1 MPWSLRMTLMLAL
14 VGSLLQIYVALKIA
28 NSLAEVS
35 GWQKK
40 TTRWRVL
47 FFVLWFN
54 SYPLLLVISYIL
66 GFDNLLRTLQRP
78 GALAK
83 TLSVYPFWL
92 GLVFAAQLAMFFIM
106 LDVASLFL
114 SRFSGNYKKRW
125 PTHRVRIA
133 LALTVIIAI
142 YAMARVYSDTWTVRT
157 RERVIE
163 IANLPAELEGF
174 RVVHIADLQAAIE
187 TNGSKLQNYV
197 DIVNGLDADVIFFS
211 GDLVTS
217 GTEFIETGA
226 QAMSKMVA
234 EHGVYACIGDHD
246 LFSDKQMVKKSL
258 QENGINV
265 LDNLAAIIP
274 VAGSAVSITGVTYAY
289 RERPTSGTLATIEE
303 QRPKGAV
310 NIFLV
315 HQPAQ
320 SMVDYAK
327 EKGYELFL
335 AGHTHGGQI
344 AFPLPGFLLTGSSF
358 ETRYVTGFY
367 QAGKMLVSVN
377 NGLGLTLAPIRYQAP
392 AEVTL
397 IRLKRAGDS

>member
-1 MPWSLRMTLMLAL
+1 MPWSLRMTLLLAL
-14 VGSLLQIYVALKIA
+14 VGSLIHIYVALKIA
-28 NSLAEVS
+28 NALAEVI
-35 GWQKK
+35 GWHKRRA
-40 TTRWRVL
+40 RWLAL

-54 SYPLLLVISYIL
+54 AYPLLLAVSYFL
-66 GFDNLLRTLQRP
+66 GIGNLLSTLQSP
-78 GALAK
+78 GAFAK
-83 TLSVYPFWL
+83 ALLVYPFWL
-92 GLVFAAQLAMFFIM
+92 GLVFAAQLAMFFIL
-106 LDVASLFL
+106 LDIANIFL
-114 SRFSGNYKKRW
+114 SRFSGNYRARW
-125 PTHRVRIA
+125 ATHRVRIA
-133 LALTVIIAI
+133 LALTGIIAV
-142 YAMARVYSDTWTVRT
+142 YAMVRVYTDTWTVRT
-157 RERVIE
+157 REREVA

-174 RVVHIADLQAAIE
+174 RIVHIADLQAAWE
-187 TNGSKLQNYV
+187 TNGGKLQNYV
-197 DIVNGLDADVIFFS
+197 DIVNRLEPDVIFFS

-226 QAMSKMVA
+226 QALSRMVPKY
-234 EHGVYACIGDHD
+234 GVYACIGDHD
-246 LFSDKQMVKKSL
+246 LFSDKQRVKSSL

-274 VAGSAVSITGVTYAY
+274 VGSSAVSITGVTYAY
-289 RERPTSGTLATIEE
+289 RERPTPTTLASIEE
-303 QRPKGAV
+303 QRPKGAI

-315 HQPAQ
+315 HQPAH

-367 QAGKMLVSVN
+367 QVGKMLVSVN

-392 AEVTL
+392 AEVTF
-397 IRLKRAGDS
+397 IRLRRANDS

>member
-1 MPWSLRMTLMLAL
+1 MPWSLRMTLLLAL
-14 VGSLLQIYVALKIA
+14 VGSVIHIYVALKIA
-28 NSLAEVS
+28 HSLAEVT

-40 TTRWRVL
+40 RTRRLAVIL
-47 FFVLWFN
+47 FIWFN
-54 SYPLLLVISYIL
+54 GYPLLLAGSYL
-66 GFDNLLRTLQRP
+66 FGLESLLRTLQRP
-78 GALAK
+78 GAFTRALM
-83 TLSVYPFWL
+83 VYPFWL
-92 GLVFAAQLAMFFIM
+92 GLVFAAQLAMFFIL
-106 LDVASLFL
+106 LDVANILL

-125 PTHRVRIA
+125 STHRHRIA
-133 LALTVIIAI
+133 LALTCIIAI
-142 YAMARVYSDTWTVRT
+142 YAMTRVYTDTWTVRT
-157 RERVIE
+157 REKVIE

-174 RVVHIADLQAAIE
+174 RIVHIADLQAAVE

-197 DIVNGLDADVIFFS
+197 DVVNDLYADVIFFS

-234 EHGVYACIGDHD
+234 EHGIYACIGDHD
-246 LFSDKQMVKKSL
+246 LFSDKQMVKRSL

-274 VAGSAVSITGVTYAY
+274 VANSAVSITGVTYAY
-289 RERPTSGTLATIEE
+289 RERPTPTTLATIEA

-315 HQPAQ
+315 HQPAPT
-320 SMVDYAK
+320 MVDYAK

-367 QAGKMLVSVN
+367 QVGKMLVSVN

-397 IRLKRAGDS
+397 IRLKRANDS